1 MNNIIPILIILVI
14 AFFVLRRIP
23 LVILIPIGILVLS
36 FMFPQD
42 KGLQI
47 ANHWIL
53 SNVWLFLLLGFG
65 AFLLRRIFRSR

>member
-1 MNNIIPILIILVI
+1 MNDLITILIILVI

-42 KGLQI
+42 KGLGM
-47 ANHWIL
+47 ATYWIL
-53 SNVWLFLLLGFG
+53 SHIWLFLLLGFG
-65 AFLLRRIFRSR
+65 AILLRRIFR